1 MLIEIVCIDPIDR
14 PSIESH
20 PSSLELKDLPALLEY
35 TFLDEERK
43 LTVII
48 ASALTEVEKKKLLK
62 VLRKHKEAIKWKIID
77 IKGKDAIWL
86 DTQPPGMFTTWEALR
101 SAFIKKYFSPAKA
114 AYNQYILPNTFQTLQ
129 HVTPVVIA
137 LVFISSLFVLLF
149 SQRKPNH
156 RLPPSPPSLP
166 IIGHLHHL
174 GPLIHRSF
182 QRLSTLYGPLIH
194 IRLGSVSCVIAD
206 TPELAQELLQKNDL
220 AFSNRKHTLAVDH
233 VTYGAAFAFAP
244 YGPYW
249 KFIKKISTVELLGIQ
264 NLGHFLPIRT
274 SEIHELL
281 RTLTVKSKQNES
293 VNMTNELLKISNNVI
308 CQMMMGILFSANKSE
323 AEEVKNLVQE
333 VTTIFG
339 ELNVSDFIWFCR
351 KLDLQGFKKR
361 YEDIRTRYDT
371 LLEKIISQRE
381 EMRRNEGKGKVGKG
395 KDFLDLLLD
404 VLEDEKAEI
413 KITRN
418 HIKAL
423 ILDFITAGTNTSAV
437 IMEWTLVELI
447 NNPKVMERAKQ
458 EIDTVVGNMRLVK
471 ESDAPNLHYI
481 QAILKEAF
489 RLHPPIPMLIRKNE
503 NVSVKAGYDIPAGSI
518 LFVNNWS
525 IGRNHKYWE
534 NPLEFKPE
542 RFLEGGVLKTSLDI
556 RGQNFQLLPFGSG
569 RRSCPSINMATRQL
583 PVMISALIQ
592 CFEWNVNDKQML
604 SMDER
609 GGLTAPRAMDLVCFP
624 SLLKNSPQV

>member
-1 MLIEIVCIDPIDR
+1 M
-14 PSIESH
+14 
-20 PSSLELKDLPALLEY
+20 
-35 TFLDEERK
+35 
-43 LTVII
+43 
-48 ASALTEVEKKKLLK
+48 
-62 VLRKHKEAIKWKIID
+62 
-77 IKGKDAIWL
+77 
-86 DTQPPGMFTTWEALR
+86 
-101 SAFIKKYFSPAKA
+101 
-114 AYNQYILPNTFQTLQ
+114 NTFQMLQ

-137 LVFISSLFVLLF
+137 LVLIISSLFVLLF
-149 SQRKPNH
+149 SKRKPNH

-174 GPLIHRSF
+174 GPLIHQSF
-182 QRLSTLYGPLIH
+182 QRLSARYGPLIH

-233 VTYGAAFAFAP
+233 VTYGVAFAFAP

-274 SEIHELL
+274 SEIHEVL
-281 RTLTVKSKQNES
+281 RTLTVKAKQNES

-308 CQMMMGILFSANKSE
+308 CQMMMGIRCSANKSE
-323 AEEVKNLVQE
+323 AEEVKNLVRE

-339 ELNVSDFIWFCR
+339 EFNVSDFIWFCR

-361 YEDIRTRYDT
+361 YEDIRTRYDA
-371 LLEKIISQRE
+371 LVEKIISQRE
-381 EMRRNEGKGKVGKG
+381 QMRRKEGKGKYGKG

-404 VLEDEKAEI
+404 VLEDEKTEI

-423 ILDFITAGTNTSAV
+423 ILDFITAGTDTSPV

-458 EIDTVVGNMRLVK
+458 EIDALVGNMRLVK

-481 QAILKEAF
+481 QAIIKEAF
-489 RLHPPIPMLIRKNE
+489 RLHPPIPMLIGKTNK

-542 RFLEGGVLKTSLDI
+542 RFLEDGVLKTSLDV
-556 RGQNFQLLPFGSG
+556 RGQNFQLLLFGSG
-569 RRSCPSINMATRQL
+569 RRSCPGINMTMRQL

-609 GGLTAPRAMDLVCFP
+609 GGLTAPRVVDLVCFP
-624 SLLKNSPQV
+624 FLRKYSPHI